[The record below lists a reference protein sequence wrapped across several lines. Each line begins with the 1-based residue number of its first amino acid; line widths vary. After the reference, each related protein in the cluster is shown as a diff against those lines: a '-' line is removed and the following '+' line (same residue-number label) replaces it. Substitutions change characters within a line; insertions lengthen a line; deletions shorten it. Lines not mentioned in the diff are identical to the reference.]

1 MLYYQILVTLQQNKK
16 NMRTTS
22 VALGNYFEN
31 FVRMKVEQGRYNN
44 ASEVIRAGLRLLE
57 EKENQLQE
65 LRLAISEGM
74 ESGIAENFD
83 PQKHLYSLKA
93 KRANG

>member
-1 MLYYQILVTLQQNKK
+1 MQDMK
-16 NMRTTS
+16 TTS
-22 VALGNYFEN
+22 VALGSYFED
-31 FVRMKVEQGRYNN
+31 FIKTKILQGRYNN

-57 EKENQLQE
+57 ENEERIIALKS
-65 LRLAISEGM
+65 AINEGM

-83 PQKHLYSLKA
+83 PKQHLEVLKTQR

>member
-1 MLYYQILVTLQQNKK
+1 MQDMK
-16 NMRTTS
+16 TTS
-22 VALGNYFEN
+22 VALGSYFED
-31 FVRMKVEQGRYNN
+31 FIKTKILQGRYNN

-57 EKENQLQE
+57 ENEERIIALKS
-65 LRLAISEGM
+65 AINEGM

-83 PQKHLYSLKA
+83 PKQHLEALKTQR